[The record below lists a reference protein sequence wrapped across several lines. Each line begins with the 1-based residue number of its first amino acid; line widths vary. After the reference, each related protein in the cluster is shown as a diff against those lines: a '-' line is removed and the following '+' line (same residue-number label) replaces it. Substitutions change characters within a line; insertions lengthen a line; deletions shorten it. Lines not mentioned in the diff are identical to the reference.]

1 MNSMP
6 IHHEWQLQEAKN
18 KLSHVLNLAMH
29 NEPQI
34 ITLRGKQAAVLI
46 SIDSYIK
53 LIRSTSSLSEFFRQ
67 SPLMDSD
74 IDLTRD
80 KDTGRDTH
88 L

>member
-46 SIDSYIK
+46 SIDSYI
-53 LIRSTSSLSEFFRQ
+53 
-67 SPLMDSD
+67 
-74 IDLTRD
+74 
-80 KDTGRDTH
+80 
-88 L
+88 